1 MKLTLRLISII
12 LVLSLIACNNQP
24 EQKAEQAKLDSIR
37 IADSISYVLEKERVI
52 DSIQAIADEQQII
65 SDSIQNQVS
74 N

>member
-1 MKLTLRLISII
+1 MKLTPRLISII
-12 LVLSLIACNNQP
+12 LVLSLIACNNQS

-37 IADSISYVLEKERVI
+37 IADSITFVLEKERVI

>member
-1 MKLTLRLISII
+1 MKLKLLIISIV
-12 LVLSLIACNNQP
+12 LVTSLVACNNQS
-24 EQKAEQAKLDSIR
+24 EQNAEQAKLDSIK
-37 IADSISYVLEKERVI
+37 IADSIALVQEKERVI

>member
-1 MKLTLRLISII
+1 MELKLRIISTII
-12 LVLSLIACNNQP
+12 VLSLIACNNQS
-24 EQKAEQAKLDSIR
+24 EEKAEQAKLDSIR
-37 IADSISYVLEKERVI
+37 IADSITFVLEKERVI